1 VTLPAIRPLNLT
13 LAGLTLALLV
23 GCGSPSS
30 SSGPAPAVPAPVVTA
45 PVVPVEPA
53 PVVTVPVVPVP
64 PAPVVTTP
72 TPPAPVA
79 LNADGQAT
87 DTPTAS
93 YPYAVTLKA
102 LSTDTPAALQKQYDA
117 QIVSFQPKEGFAL
130 LAARTDKLPDDPVHA
145 PVLEKNANTINGGG
159 MTARV
164 SGAVR
169 TWATGAVRTW
179 ATGAVRTWATG
190 QYVPVPENTSLW
202 KQVHLEEAQS
212 AATKLGAG
220 VKIAVIDTGID
231 PNHPAFAGSL
241 APKNEWHD
249 FYDDDAD
256 PTDVGTIGQGGYG
269 HGSNTA
275 GIVLQI
281 VPRATILPLRA
292 LGPDGGG
299 DVLSIARA
307 IDWAT
312 ARGANIIN
320 LSLGSTEKSQAIQD
334 AINRANAVGVMIT
347 ASAGNENKNK
357 LDYPAADASTSFMTV
372 SVGSVN
378 SKDVK
383 SDFSNYAGTLEMTAP
398 GEAVFGPAPGQNAN
412 GEWNMAA
419 WSGTSMA
426 APMAAGALALEL
438 AEVGG
443 QRNVYAS
450 AYLMARLMSTTVN
463 TDKVSGNSMYKK
475 QMGLGRLDMKRM
487 IYGDND

>member
-1 VTLPAIRPLNLT
+1 MTLLPIRPVDLT

-23 GCGSPSS
+23 GCSS
-30 SSGPAPAVPAPVVTA
+30 STQPAPTAPAPVVTA
-45 PVVPVEPA
+45 PVVPVA
-53 PVVTVPVVPVP
+53 

-72 TPPAPVA
+72 TAPTPVA

-117 QIVSFQPKEGFAL
+117 QIVSFRPDEGFAL
-130 LAARTDKLPDDPVHA
+130 LAARTDTLPNDPVHA

-164 SGAVR
+164 SGTVKI
-169 TWATGAVRTW
+169 WAKGSLQAWGSGTVKIW
-179 ATGAVRTWATG
+179 AKGEYTVI
-190 QYVPVPENTSLW
+190 PENTGLW

-212 AATKLGAG
+212 AATRLGAG
-220 VKIAVIDTGID
+220 VKVAVIDTGID

-241 APKNEWHD
+241 APKSEWHD

-281 VPRATILPLRA
+281 APKATILPLRA

-334 AINRANAVGVMIT
+334 AITRANKVGVMVT

-357 LDYPAADASTSFMTV
+357 IDYPAADANKSLMTL
-372 SVGSVN
+372 SVGSVD
-378 SKDVK
+378 SSDVK
-383 SDFSNYAGTLEMTAP
+383 SDFSNYSGTLEMTAP
-398 GEAVFGPAPGQNAN
+398 GEAVFGPAPGQNTS

-438 AEVGG
+438 AEVGR
-443 QRNVYAS
+443 QRNPIVS
-450 AYLMARLMSTTVN
+450 SYLVTRLMGTSTD
-463 TDKVSGNSMYKK
+463 TDKLPANAPYKK
-475 QMGLGRLDMKRM
+475 QMGQGRLDIGRM
-487 IYGDND
+487 VYGSGY